1 LSSDKSF
8 IAIETSL
15 FFFRFGRAIPYL
27 PLLNK
32 GKRGKGH
39 NITAFATLVEI
50 TQTHL
55 V

>member
-1 LSSDKSF
+1 
-8 IAIETSL
+8 
-15 FFFRFGRAIPYL
+15 L
-27 PLLNK
+27 PLQNK

-55 V
+55 VYIQSIAHAAKREVEG